1 MAQAYR
7 AYLKYAQRVGD
18 RFPMQRNVFTRMVL
32 RISEA
37 MAPHLDPPRQPA
49 REWVA
54 NVTEDVTVGCK
65 TTRML
70 LVTDRPDGV
79 NGGEWA
85 TECAQ
90 LRTVAVRLPGL

>member
-1 MAQAYR
+1 M
-7 AYLKYAQRVGD
+7 
-18 RFPMQRNVFTRMVL
+18 
-32 RISEA
+32 
-37 MAPHLDPPRQPA
+37 
-49 REWVA
+49 A

-90 LRTVAVRLPGL
+90 LRTVAFRLPGEPRSPSQGKSGAKGEE